1 MKKIFTVF
9 ILVCL
14 VMLSAVSIVNARGT
28 NGIYGNG
35 TWGLYIDIYGPYYT
49 KSRSITGYE
58 AGSCTW
64 YVASRMA
71 ELSNGELDRYTVY
84 GTGDSSNSLLANAP
98 SVFGLQ
104 TSWTLGLSGEAAF
117 PTTGKAVWVKSGH
130 VSIIEEVRGNEVLVS
145 EGGHTSYPNND
156 YCAIKVYSKSEV
168 IASSIG
174 YVYFDY
180 TPTGTLDINGLL
192 DGSNV
197 GGLTVY
203 GTVDVYVDLKDGNG
217 YVKVADDVSDFVQT
231 YPAGTAYRV
240 NDIKANPGYT
250 YAGGS
255 ASYSGTITSGVISD
269 VRLAFNTIKPTGITL
284 NKTSASITNGS
295 TLQLTATITP
305 SDAKDKTVT
314 WTSSNAS
321 VASVSSSG
329 KVTAKAVGTA
339 TITAT
344 AKGNTSV
351 KATCKITVT
360 GKVCEFT
367 TSWLETNIPCSN
379 ASASLVDIQYNNH
392 YQTVAASS
400 PGSGWTKSGSGT
412 TKYDPTGEVRESPY
426 PLSTSNTLT
435 RAEEKD
441 YYYHYCR
448 QGSSEVNYEYG
459 PNFTTKHTAG
469 AIGDFTIEGSGKDG
483 DLTWYQLRHKGR
495 FGNALAMCDF
505 GSNYVYY
512 RMYVYDVRKAVTYYT
527 WTRDSGWTGSM
538 DSSAASVSYR
548 YRLKSGVPTGIT
560 LNYTAR
566 LVEIGK
572 TLELTATVTPS
583 NAENKNVTWSSSN
596 TNIATVSASGVVTA
610 KAAGKATITATA
622 AGNTSVKAA
631 CEITCGRRLDLNGYL
646 DGANQSTLLDY
657 GTVDAYIGGTKR
669 ADDKADFYW
678 IVEVGQTYQ
687 FTDIKVNPGYSYD
700 GVYSGPIS
708 GTMQDEN
715 LVVRLI
721 FNTIRPT
728 AVTLNKT
735 SMTLAPGAASTLTAA
750 VSPSDAKDKSVIW
763 TSSNTSVATVSSGGV
778 VTAKAV
784 GSAVITAAAAGDPS
798 VKATCK
804 VTVSKPSSCI
814 PGDIN
819 GDGVVNGND
828 LFRLRRWFVDKTVTL
843 SCSAD
848 LNGDGVVN
856 GNDLFRLRRWFV
868 DKTVVLH

>member
-1 MKKIFTVF
+1 MRRKIYIIIFV
-9 ILVCL
+9 L
-14 VMLSAVSIVNARGT
+14 VMTAAFCTATVSADINGASIASYALGFDGYPYVWGTHGPNSFDCSGFVYYVFNHFEISLYTSSDPYYKNISQYGIQVSQSEALPGDIVAWDGHV
-28 NGIYGNG
+28 GIYIGNG
-35 TWGLYIDIYGPYYT
+35 KIINALN
-49 KSRSITGYE
+49 
-58 AGSCTW
+58 
-64 YVASRMA
+64 A
-71 ELSNGELDRYTVY
+71 ERGVC
-84 GTGDSSNSLLANAP
+84 
-98 SVFGLQ
+98 
-104 TSWTLGLSGEAAF
+104 
-117 PTTGKAVWVKSGH
+117 
-130 VSIIEEVRGNEVLVS
+130 IIFVS
-145 EGGHTSYPNND
+145 EFSWDGVNPAPAPKYIRVNGVN
-156 YCAIKVYSKSEV
+156 
-168 IASSIG
+168 
-174 YVYFDY
+174 Y

-269 VRLAFNTIKPTGITL
+269 VRLTFNTVKPTGITL

-344 AKGNTSV
+344 AKGNTAV

-448 QGSSEVNYEYG
+448 QGSNVVNYEYG

-483 DLTWYQLRHKGR
+483 DNQNITWYQLRHKGR
-495 FGNALAMCDF
+495 FENALAMCDF

-512 RMYVYDVRKAVTYYT
+512 RMYVYDVRQAVTYYT

-566 LVEIGK
+566 SVEIGK

-596 TNIATVSASGVVTA
+596 TNIATVSAAGVVTA

-687 FTDIKVNPGYSYD
+687 FTDIKANPGYSYD

-708 GTMQDEN
+708 GTMPDTN

-735 SMTLAPGAASTLTAA
+735 SVTLAPGAASTLTAA
-750 VSPSDAKDKSVIW
+750 VSPSDAKDKSVTW

-848 LNGDGVVN
+848 LNADGVVN